1 MQDGKQAAGNRSL
14 ELYPEHEIK
23 HNVESRRFEL
33 TVSGIISMIEY
44 ESSEGILNLTRV
56 HVPYELTGQGLASY
70 MAKHVFN
77 YARENNLKIIPT
89 NTFIKTYIQN
99 HPEYHDLLL
108 RLGNFVNRR
117 TKKYYQYE

>member
-1 MQDGKQAAGNRSL
+1 MQDEKQAAGNQGL

-23 HNVESRRFEL
+23 HNVESHRFEL
-33 TVSGIISMIEY
+33 TVSGTISMIEY
-44 ESSEGILNLTRV
+44 ESSEGVLNLTRV

-89 NTFIKTYIQN
+89 SMFIRTYLQN
-99 HPEYHDLLL
+99 HPECHDLLL
-108 RLGNFVNRR
+108 HLGSFVTHR
-117 TKKYYQYE
+117 TKRYYQYE